1 MKKIILIIAILI
13 FAGKTFG
20 QIKFFE
26 GDFKQAL
33 NLAKSENKHLFID
46 FYTDWCSPCK
56 YMSNNIFTN
65 KNVGDYFNANFIC
78 CKLNAEDENMSDL
91 VAKYKIKSFPSM
103 LFTDNEGEEVRR
115 IIGSVGADILI
126 NEGMIALGQKMDFEE
141 MYSKYRKNKKDM
153 ELQQKILIDAPIF
166 ISTKRGYQFD
176 KWKARIE
183 TMASRYT
190 KNKGLDNMIN
200 PLDYSIIKLYLG
212 QEERIFNHFVLN
224 YQEYAKIVDKNDISE
239 YIVGLYNSKI
249 IDLCKKGDLDY
260 KELLGRLD
268 TDLKPIYSSIK
279 FGDIS
284 SKKAVTLLAD
294 ATYNLYKRNDKQFF
308 ENMNKYF
315 FKLGNNLQL
324 EDYTQAIE
332 SLFTVYDGELS
343 QNSNV
348 QVMVWM
354 EKALAFKMSK
364 ELRVRL
370 LIMMGQS
377 LNSIGDVNKAKQALN
392 QAYIISAEVKDNN
405 IRIRL
410 QDIIQRTIN
419 LL

>member
-1 MKKIILIIAILI
+1 MRHI
-13 FAGKTFG
+13 T
-20 QIKFFE
+20 
-26 GDFKQAL
+26 
-33 NLAKSENKHLFID
+33 
-46 FYTDWCSPCK
+46 
-56 YMSNNIFTN
+56 
-65 KNVGDYFNANFIC
+65 
-78 CKLNAEDENMSDL
+78 
-91 VAKYKIKSFPSM
+91 
-103 LFTDNEGEEVRR
+103 
-115 IIGSVGADILI
+115 
-126 NEGMIALGQKMDFEE
+126 
-141 MYSKYRKNKKDM
+141 
-153 ELQQKILIDAPIF
+153 
-166 ISTKRGYQFD
+166 
-176 KWKARIE
+176 
-183 TMASRYT
+183 
-190 KNKGLDNMIN
+190 
-200 PLDYSIIKLYLG
+200 
-212 QEERIFNHFVLN
+212 
-224 YQEYAKIVDKNDISE
+224 
-239 YIVGLYNSKI
+239 YI
-249 IDLCKKGDLDY
+249 
-260 KELLGRLD
+260 
-268 TDLKPIYSSIK
+268 
-279 FGDIS
+279 
-284 SKKAVTLLAD
+284 
-294 ATYNLYKRNDKQFF
+294 KRNDKQFF